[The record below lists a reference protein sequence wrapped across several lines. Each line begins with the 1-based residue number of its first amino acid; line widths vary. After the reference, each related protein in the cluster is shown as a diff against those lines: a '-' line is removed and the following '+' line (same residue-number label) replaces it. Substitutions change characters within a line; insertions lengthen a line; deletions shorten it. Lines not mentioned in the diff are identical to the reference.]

1 MIMKK
6 ILLLLLPLLGY
17 GQMQQTFNGQTL
29 YVNGNEYEI
38 IGQNVDYMY
47 DVLEVTVED
56 VINAPSDYDAVY
68 NYDLYR
74 ENNFNVNLNIFQER
88 IGKAVIKDENNE
100 YYLINLYGDNY

>member
-1 MIMKK
+1 
-6 ILLLLLPLLGY
+6 
-17 GQMQQTFNGQTL
+17 
-29 YVNGNEYEI
+29 
-38 IGQNVDYMY
+38 MY

-56 VINAPSDYDAVY
+56 VIDAPSDYDAVY

-88 IGKAVIKDENNE
+88 IGKAVIKGENNE